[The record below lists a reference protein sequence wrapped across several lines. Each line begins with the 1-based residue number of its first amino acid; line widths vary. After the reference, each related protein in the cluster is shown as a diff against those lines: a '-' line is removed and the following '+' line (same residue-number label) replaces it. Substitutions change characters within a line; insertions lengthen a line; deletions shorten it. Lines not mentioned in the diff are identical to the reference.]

1 MFSILHNHFSKH
13 LTLNYLF
20 TLHFIKILFLYQ
32 FSIVLPNYVSL
43 FPQSTAP
50 HQPNHQAWNQTREK
64 IHSKA
69 QRNTKTKP
77 IHLPSTP
84 ENPQNSHT
92 SITQIKS
99 NLKQI
104 PKKKKTLDNCDALEW
119 SRVHWSYD
127 SGTGYVC
134 CNGMV
139 KMWVF
144 LYGLGLDYGIC
155 RWNI

>member
-1 MFSILHNHFSKH
+1 MSPSS
-13 LTLNYLF
+13 LN
-20 TLHFIKILFLYQ
+20 
-32 FSIVLPNYVSL
+32 
-43 FPQSTAP
+43 
-50 HQPNHQAWNQTREK
+50 QPPPINQITKLETREK

-104 PKKKKTLDNCDALEW
+104 PKKKKKKTLDNCDALE
-119 SRVHWSYD
+119 
-127 SGTGYVC
+127 
-134 CNGMV
+134 
-139 KMWVF
+139 
-144 LYGLGLDYGIC
+144 
-155 RWNI
+155 